1 MKSICYI
8 CKKISKRKSDMKDS
22 ALSVAN
28 YFVKTAIDDKIE
40 LKPLKLMKLVYIA
53 HGYML
58 ALLDRSVLNPRF
70 DKVEAWKL
78 GPVVP
83 SVYHSFKIYGNN
95 PVKKMTGSF
104 VDARLENGNMTVDY
118 VEPMLEDK
126 DAKKV
131 CEYVWYR
138 YGKLYSDSTLVSI
151 LHRQGT
157 PWATVYEEGKN
168 NIIPD
173 EFTQAYYKAIV
184 DIIIAN
190 RRKENGGR

>member
-1 MKSICYI
+1 MKE
-8 CKKISKRKSDMKDS
+8 S

-28 YFVKTAIDDKIE
+28 YFVQKSLDDNKD

-58 ALLDRSVLNPRF
+58 ALLDRSVFNPRF

-83 SVYHSFKIYGNN
+83 SVYHSFKMYGNS
-95 PVKKMTGSF
+95 PILKLTGALQGARI
-104 VDARLENGNMTVDY
+104 VDGNMVADY
-118 VEPMLEDK
+118 IEPILKDK
-126 DAKKV
+126 EAIRV
-131 CEYVWYR
+131 CDYVWYR
-138 YGKLYSDSTLVSI
+138 YGTQYNDSTLVSL
-151 LHRQGT
+151 LHRQGS

-173 EFTQAYYKAIV
+173 EFTKAYYKLLV
-184 DIIIAN
+184 DTIIAN
-190 RRKENGGR
+190 RKKQENG